1 MCTVLASFATDLDPC
16 TTVATIAGHHPSTT
30 ACVSLASTLV
40 PSIVAVDP
48 GRPSSTI
55 VVAGH
60 QPGLATAFTADRL
73 AIAASLVVVV
83 AAASGQHPH
92 SIVVVRRSSLF
103 QMRFTEGVERL

>member
-1 MCTVLASFATDLDPC
+1 MCTILASFATGLDPC
-16 TTVATIAGHHPSTT
+16 TTVATIAGHHPSTI
-30 ACVSLASTLV
+30 ACVDLASTLV
-40 PSIVAVDP
+40 PSTTAVDP

-55 VVAGH
+55 VVVGH
-60 QPGLATAFTADRL
+60 RPGLATAFTADRL
-73 AIAASLVVVV
+73 AIAASLVVV